1 MTGLRADPACKEHQ
15 TGSRHP
21 ERPERFDTAVA
32 ALHGMD
38 LIPIATRAATVDE
51 IALCHSR
58 QYIQLA
64 EREIAAGLHELS
76 TGDTIIST
84 HSWDAAL
91 HATGG
96 VLSAVDS
103 GLTGA
108 AQNAFSIVRP
118 PRHHATPTRSMG
130 FRVFNS

>member
-1 MTGLRADPACKEHQ
+1 MTGLLADPACKEHQ
-15 TGSRHP
+15 PGSRHP

-84 HSWDAAL
+84 HSFDAAL
-91 HATGG
+91 HAHGG
-96 VLSAVDS
+96 ALSAVDS
-103 GLTGA
+103 VVSGATRKAFCIWRPTG
-108 AQNAFSIVRP
+108 
-118 PRHHATPTRSMG
+118 HHATPTRG
-130 FRVFNS
+130 